1 MRYCTK
7 LKLHLD
13 YTKAPFTFLL
23 FQMRKSCC
31 FILKLESTY
40 WSKIVLVLPVSAA
53 YYWLIFGALLA
64 CTSMWVQHCKGRYL
78 SVTAVDQLRRQL
90 AGRFLSAWYYTRS
103 GVGISARKN
112 RFIMNRHSLLSPEQN
127 SLKEIGHTVL

>member
-31 FILKLESTY
+31 FILKLENTY

-103 GVGISARKN
+103 GVGISARKS
-112 RFIMNRHSLLSPEQN
+112 RFIMNRYSLLGACPPPIPHS
-127 SLKEIGHTVL
+127 HTHS